1 MRRRA
6 LGQVILGLVLVAVL
20 VFVLTNRDGGD
31 DLGPATTIASG
42 GTTTAPAG
50 TPSTEVTTTTPPTAA
65 TTAATTPT
73 TAAPITTAP
82 SVTTATTAATTA
94 TTSATTATTA
104 GATTTT
110 LADAAGP
117 EYATGLA
124 EARRTL
130 TLLVEEMADTNR
142 VFDNRY
148 STGPDYRMTRDAI
161 RTVVAGV
168 RALAGQAAGMDVPTA
183 LADLHEGSGGPIEL
197 TARLVPLAES
207 VLAGLRLPFPED
219 GSVRRAALADYTAA
233 SEGLN
238 TAIDEL
244 ADRVRDDAENL
255 GIAATEPDSDGLAE
269 DAALY
274 LEELSSLTAA
284 ATRLLGDLTD
294 ANQAWDEQLELG
306 ASYRQTEAALL
317 DIIDRTRALEAT
329 VRDLTPPVDLADRH
343 GGPGGPVELA
353 GELATLAEDV
363 LAGLRL
369 PEPDDGADRRA
380 AAAGYASVA
389 DQFGAITDQLISQ
402 SR

>member
-20 VFVLTNRDGGD
+20 VFVIANRDRGD
-31 DLGPATTIASG
+31 NVGSATTIAPG
-42 GTTTAPAG
+42 GTTTATAG
-50 TPSTEVTTTTPPTAA
+50 TPSSEATTTTPPTAA
-65 TTAATTPT
+65 TTTTATPT
-73 TAAPITTAP
+73 TTTTVSAG
-82 SVTTATTAATTA
+82 TTAATTSTTAEA
-94 TTSATTATTA
+94 TTTE
-104 GATTTT
+104 ATTTT
-110 LADAAGP
+110 LADAASP

-130 TLLVEEMADTNR
+130 TLLVEEMTATSR

-148 STGPDYRMTRDAI
+148 STGPDYRMTRDAF

-168 RALAGQAAGMDVPTA
+168 RSLAGRAADLEVPPA
-183 LADLHEGSGGPIEL
+183 LADLHVGSGGPIEL
-197 TARLVPLAES
+197 TARLVPLAEA

-219 GSVRRAALADYTAA
+219 GSVRRAALDDYSAA
-233 SEGLN
+233 SEEFD
-238 TAIDEL
+238 TAINAL
-244 ADRVRDDAENL
+244 IDRLRDDAENL
-255 GIAATEPDSDGLAE
+255 GIAATAPDSDGLAD

-274 LEELSSLTAA
+274 LEELSSLTGT

-294 ANQAWDEQLELG
+294 ANRAWDGQLVIG

-317 DIIDRTRALEAT
+317 GIIDRTRALEAM
-329 VRDLTPPVDLADRH
+329 VRNLIPPVDLTDLH
-343 GGPGGPVELA
+343 EGPGGPVELA
-353 GELATLAEDV
+353 GELSTLAQDV

-369 PEPDDGADRRA
+369 PEPDDGTDRRA

-389 DQFGAITDQLISQ
+389 GRFDAIADQLIGQ